1 MGALYRWSV
10 AKIDPVQIQCGQ
22 EVFRMFEINKEEF
35 GLFISQLRK
44 EKGRMQKDIS
54 ERLFVSDKA
63 VSKWERGLSIPD
75 VALLVPLAELLGVTV
90 TELLECRRLPVHEA
104 MDSQQTEEIV
114 KKVIG
119 LSEEEQ
125 RKFRPDRFKRGL
137 QLLLCAAVGLLEIW
151 ILTVLGYTLEELSAS
166 IFVMMLLMGIFG
178 LYFCVFAKE
187 KLPRY
192 YDENR
197 ISSFSDGFLR
207 MNVPGVCFNN
217 RNWPH
222 IVRAGQLWAMI
233 GLIAAPVIFFLMMNF
248 LPEVWNAAAVYIILI
263 LVLGGLFIPMM
274 IVARKYEYA
283 PENPRPAHI
292 NKRDWV
298 WICTC
303 VIVVIIFVA
312 MLKSGFAST
321 GSGLQM
327 GWVESKTMHQ
337 WSATYSFHD
346 GYQQRTINTNGESAT
361 LEVEIVSSSG
371 EIGLIVTD
379 ENGNVIFQEEQIK
392 TSSFEIEIPGK
403 VTVKIIG
410 EDHKGSFSLSW

>member
-1 MGALYRWSV
+1 
-10 AKIDPVQIQCGQ
+10 
-22 EVFRMFEINKEEF
+22 MFEINKEEF
-35 GLFISQLRK
+35 GTFITQLRK
-44 EKGRMQKDIS
+44 EKGLMQKDIA
-54 ERLFVSDKA
+54 EKLYVSDKA

-90 TELLECRRLPVHEA
+90 TELLECRRLPAHEPL
-104 MDSQQTEEIV
+104 DSQQTEEIV

-125 RKFRPDRFKRGL
+125 RKYRPDRLKRGL
-137 QLLLCAAVGLLEIW
+137 QLFLCAAVGILEIW
-151 ILTVLGYTLEELSAS
+151 VLTILGYTLEALSAS
-166 IFVMMLLMGIFG
+166 LFIMMGLMAGFG
-178 LYFCVFAKE
+178 LYFCVFTKE

-197 ISSFSDGFLR
+197 ISYFSDGVLR
-207 MNVPGVCFNN
+207 MHLPGVCFNN

-233 GLIAAPVIFFLMMNF
+233 GLIAAPAIFFLMTHF
-248 LPEVWNAAAVYIILI
+248 LPEVWDAAAVYIILI

-274 IVARKYEYA
+274 VAARKYEYA

-292 NKRDWV
+292 HKRDWV
-298 WICTC
+298 WICAC
-303 VIVVIIFVA
+303 VIAVIIFAVI
-312 MLKSGFAST
+312 LTSGLTSS

-327 GWVESKTMHQ
+327 GWVETNTSDY
-337 WSATYSFHD
+337 WSATYAFHD
-346 GYQQRTINTNGESAT
+346 GYQQRTINTGGEPAT
-361 LEVEIVSSSG
+361 LKVEIVSSSG
-371 EIGLIVTD
+371 ELGMTITD
-379 ENGNVIFQEEQIK
+379 ENGNVIYQEDKIE

-403 VTVKIIG
+403 VTVKITG